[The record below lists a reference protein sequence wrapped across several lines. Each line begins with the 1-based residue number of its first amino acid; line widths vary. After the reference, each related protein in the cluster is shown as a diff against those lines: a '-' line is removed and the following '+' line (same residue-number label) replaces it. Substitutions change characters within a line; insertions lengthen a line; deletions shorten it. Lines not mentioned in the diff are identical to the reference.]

1 MDPVLL
7 ILFVG
12 GIGVVV
18 SIVSMRRSLDEG
30 ATLRLADR
38 RSVLVGGALI
48 VVAAVVAF
56 VLLMDT
62 MG

>member
-1 MDPVLL
+1 
-7 ILFVG
+7 
-12 GIGVVV
+12 
-18 SIVSMRRSLDEG
+18 MRRSLDEG